1 MTSIKPIYEF
11 LLWDNCNN
19 NCKFCFQ
26 KKNYHKL
33 IDDQKR
39 KSIQK
44 VIEFLNSDKF
54 QDGSHVMLVGGEIFD
69 SPTIFADFN
78 HLISIIVNMMIDKKI
93 DLLYINTNLIYKKL
107 DSVLFLLDTIRSNKL
122 FDRLKFTTSY
132 DVEGRFTEKTK
143 QLMLHNLEL
152 IKKLYPECNI
162 VVNSMLANKLCD
174 MILNGEFSVK
184 AFCNKFKVKINLI
197 PYIILD
203 DQLTA
208 DRNKI
213 FKTLWYVDS
222 EIPGYVKSYI
232 NNFDLPQD
240 KILHRYN
247 PLTNSYDYCSSD
259 NSSCGHSVNFKNY
272 SHHHTCFVCDLKEL
286 FDQYV

>member
-44 VIEFLNSDKF
+44 VIEFLNSNRF

-69 SPTIFADFN
+69 SPTIFSDFN
-78 HLISIIVNMMIDKKI
+78 HLITIIVNMMIDKKI

-132 DVEGRFTEKTK
+132 DVEGRFTEKTE

-184 AFCNKFKVKINLI
+184 NFCDKFKVKINLI

-213 FKTLWYVDS
+213 FRTLRYVDS
-222 EIPGYVKSYI
+222 ELSGYVKAYI
-232 NNFDLPQD
+232 DNFDLPQD
-240 KILHRYN
+240 KILHCYN
-247 PLTNSYDYCSSD
+247 PDTDSYEYCSSD
-259 NSSCGHSVNFKNY
+259 KSSCGHSVNFKNY
-272 SHHHTCFVCDLKEL
+272 SHHNTCFICDLKEL
-286 FDQYV
+286 FSQYV